1 MLRID
6 GDTIDLSGDATVDPA
21 LLRELLA
28 AAERGVRYLRGAS
41 PEVYKA
47 LHVAGVAG
55 RFERVPGRDR

>member
-6 GDTIDLSGDATVDPA
+6 HDTVDLSDVAAVDPA
-21 LLRELLA
+21 LLRELQA
-28 AAERGVRYLRGAS
+28 AADAGARYLRGVS

-55 RFERVPGRDR
+55 RFERR